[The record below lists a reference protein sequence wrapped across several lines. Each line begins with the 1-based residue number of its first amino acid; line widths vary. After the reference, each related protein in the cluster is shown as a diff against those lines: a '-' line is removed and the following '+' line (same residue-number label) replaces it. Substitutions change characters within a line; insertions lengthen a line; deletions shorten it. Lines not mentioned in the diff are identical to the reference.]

1 MLGIALLALTI
12 GVAGPATSAE
22 YLPLRLAAAEGLFA
36 AEGAAVTLR
45 TFPSEAAAAEALA
58 KGQVDLAATSVDAA
72 LRLGHVRGTPPRLV
86 LGLTAA
92 PPVALLVAS
101 GVRQEVRELA
111 HLAGRTV
118 GIPAPGTPEAEA
130 LTWLLERA
138 KIGPPRTTTQSHGE
152 RALAAALASGEL
164 PAGVL
169 GDPWASRLLQEG
181 AVALADLRRRDEV
194 KRWLGA
200 DVVHAAIFARAGVT
214 PPAAELGAIRRAV
227 ARAIARLREAEPEAL
242 AGALQGA
249 VVGLPEDWR
258 ARVLGAREIYLAD
271 GRVTA
276 EGLETALQL
285 AERRAPLPAAVKMP
299 WRLRSLLLE

>member
-72 LRLGHVRGTPPRLV
+72 LRLGHVRGAPPRLV

-138 KIGPPRTTTQSHGE
+138 KLGPPRTTTQSRGE
-152 RALAAALASGEL
+152 RALATALASGEL

-200 DVVHAAIFARAGVT
+200 DVVHAAIFTRAGVT